1 MATNDYY
8 TTLGVPKNASE
19 KEIRQAYRRLA
30 RQYHPDVNP
39 GDKTAEAKFKRIN
52 AAYEVLSDAGNRKK
66 FDRYGDQW
74 EHADQIEAMQGRP
87 GSRAFRFGPGG
98 ATFQVGGIG
107 DLGGVFET
115 FFGGGRGRASRKKP
129 EAEHRIEVTLEE
141 AFHGATR
148 TLEIASHE
156 PCATCGGSGQ
166 IASAVCHLC
175 QGRGVVQKSRR
186 IEVKVPPGVATGSR
200 IRIAGDSKGDVRG
213 GGPAGF
219 VLVVSVPKHPR
230 FERKGDDLYVDL
242 DVSLTDAILG
252 AEVEVPTITGQV
264 MLKVPPLTQN
274 DKLFRLAKLGM
285 PKLKGKGRGDLH
297 ARLRVKLPEQLSERE
312 QQLFEELRA
321 AASEKPSE
329 KEQETGNKT
338 GNKKR

>member
-74 EHADQIEAMQGRP
+74 QHADQIEEMQGRT
-87 GSRAFRFGPGG
+87 GGRAFRFGPGG

-107 DLGGVFET
+107 DLGDLGGIFES
-115 FFGGGRGRASRKKP
+115 FFGGGRGRAPRKRP

-148 TLEIASHE
+148 TLEIASQE

-175 QGRGVVQKSRR
+175 QGRGVVQKTRR

-200 IRIAGDSKGDVRG
+200 IRIASDGKG
-213 GGPAGF
+213 GGQGF
-219 VLVVSVPKHPR
+219 VLVVSVRRHPR
-230 FERKGDDLYVDL
+230 FERKGDDLYVDV
-242 DVSLTDAILG
+242 DVSMTDAVLG

-274 DKLFRLAKLGM
+274 DKLFRLAKQGM

-297 ARLRVKLPEQLSERE
+297 ARLRVRLPEQLSERE

-321 AASEKPSE
+321 TSSEQPRE
-329 KEQETGNKT
+329 KD
-338 GNKKR
+338 

>member
-39 GDKTAEAKFKRIN
+39 GDKAAEAKFKRIN

-74 EHADQIEAMQGRP
+74 QHADQIEEMQGRT
-87 GSRAFRFGPGG
+87 GGRAFRFGPGG
-98 ATFQVGGIG
+98 ATFQVGDLG
-107 DLGGVFET
+107 DLGGVFQS
-115 FFGGGRGRASRKKP
+115 FFGGGRGRASRRRP

-148 TLEIASHE
+148 TLEITSQE

-175 QGRGVVQKSRR
+175 QGRGVVQKPRR

-200 IRIAGDSKGDVRG
+200 IRIAGDGEG
-213 GGPAGF
+213 GGQGF
-219 VLVVSVPKHPR
+219 VLGVSVRKHPR
-230 FERKGDDLYVDL
+230 FERKGDDLYVD
-242 DVSLTDAILG
+242 VAVWLTDAVLG

-264 MLKVPPLTQN
+264 MLKVPPLTQS
-274 DKLFRLAKLGM
+274 DKLFRLAKQGM
-285 PKLKGKGRGDLH
+285 PKLKAKGRGDLH

-321 AASEKPSE
+321 AASEEPSK
-329 KEQETGNKT
+329 KEQGTGNKE
-338 GNKKR
+338 R

>member
-74 EHADQIEAMQGRP
+74 QHADQIEEMQGRT
-87 GSRAFRFGPGG
+87 GGRAFRFGPGG

-107 DLGGVFET
+107 DLGDLGGIFES
-115 FFGGGRGRASRKKP
+115 FFGGGRGRASRKRP

-148 TLEIASHE
+148 TLEIASQE

-200 IRIAGDSKGDVRG
+200 IRIAGDGKSG
-213 GGPAGF
+213 GSASF
-219 VLVVSVPKHPR
+219 VLVVSVRKHPR
-230 FERKGDDLYVDL
+230 FERKGDDLHVDV
-242 DVSLTDAILG
+242 DVPMTDAVLG
-252 AEVEVPTITGQV
+252 AEVEVPTITGQL

-274 DKLFRLAKLGM
+274 GKLFRLAKQGM
-285 PKLKGKGRGDLH
+285 PKLKEKGRGDLH
-297 ARLRVKLPEQLSERE
+297 ARLRVMLPEQLSERE

-321 AASEKPSE
+321 AADEQPRE
-329 KEQETGNKT
+329 KEQGTGNKE
-338 GNKKR
+338 R